1 MITVRRIL
9 RCSVNEEA
17 RKLYEI
23 TTVKNVNS
31 DSVVNK
37 AESEDL
43 PNHKVKE
50 KYKSIFTK
58 EKTES
63 IWNDFVGLKEQC
75 VIIKYVVD
83 VCFTKDISSWQMLVK
98 RLPVNIHNF
107 CRRYLVMSL
116 ANNSSLKRWKISSSG
131 VCLLCGKLQSQLHVF
146 NNCIVA
152 SDRYTYRHNSVIK
165 TLCNHLSEK
174 VTHGFLLHA
183 DIEGCDNP
191 ATLFRPRQQHI
202 TATGPQ
208 EHSLL
213 HRARPEVVIEIRDG
227 IIVTE
232 LTCPFELNARKSREY
247 KETRYKEIQG
257 ELLTP
262 KSRFGLILL

>member
-1 MITVRRIL
+1 MKKVKTNIAQYKPYITISKVSIPPIELNENFTYLGKDFSLTMICDHVKNELIQDISCYLQKIDCLPLHLLQKIEIFQLYVFSKRKWRFAIYNLSETWVIQNIDNQFSKFYRKWIQLPVSANITHLSLTNNKLGLNIRTAKQIYNECMITVRRIL

-23 TTVKNVNS
+23 TTVNNVNS

-63 IWNDFVGLKEQC
+63 IWNDFMGLKEQC

-98 RLPVNIHNF
+98 RLPVT
-107 CRRYLVMSL
+107 S
-116 ANNSSLKRWKISSSG
+116 
-131 VCLLCGKLQSQLHVF
+131 
-146 NNCIVA
+146 
-152 SDRYTYRHNSVIK
+152 
-165 TLCNHLSEK
+165 
-174 VTHGFLLHA
+174 
-183 DIEGCDNP
+183 
-191 ATLFRPRQQHI
+191 
-202 TATGPQ
+202 
-208 EHSLL
+208 
-213 HRARPEVVIEIRDG
+213 
-227 IIVTE
+227 
-232 LTCPFELNARKSREY
+232 
-247 KETRYKEIQG
+247 
-257 ELLTP
+257 
-262 KSRFGLILL
+262 